1 MPNITKDPDE
11 NGDVKGVWRQPKF
24 KVVILQAKRSLP
36 TTKVVGN
43 TNSGEASPVLSRSYY
58 FVVIDHFS
66 PLMRKVAAIDPV
78 AVNELCRH

>member
-24 KVVILQAKRSLP
+24 KVVILQGKRSLP

-43 TNSGEASPVLSRSYY
+43 TNSGDASPSRRYC
-58 FVVIDHFS
+58 FVAIDQF
-66 PLMRKVAAIDPV
+66 VAAND
-78 AVNELCRH
+78 NSRRY